1 MSEIKLN
8 LARKWRSRN
17 FNEIVGQEL
26 SVRMLKNGLFLHQY
40 FPVYLFSGQR
50 GCGKTTTARV
60 FAAALNCQDLP
71 EFQKNP
77 QRISVPCLTCKS
89 CVAMQEGKHP
99 DFIEIDAASHTGVD
113 NVRSIIDS
121 ASLMPLMGSK
131 KIYLIDEAHMLS
143 KAAFNAFL
151 KIMEEPP
158 ASVLFI
164 LATTD
169 PQKIIETVR
178 SRCFQLF
185 FKPVDSDVLKKRLQ
199 QVCVAER
206 IAHDDAGLEAI
217 IKQTE
222 GSVRDA
228 LNVLEQVRFSS
239 KGITHDAVMDVLGF
253 IDDVTLID
261 LLERVLFHSPSSL
274 LQFLQ
279 EKNIQQYSISMIWVR
294 MLSLAR
300 AALWLKHGV
309 TPFEFTQHHSML
321 VRLVR
326 KCSARQ
332 LHHVLQTMYDYQE
345 LFGKTTAKYE
355 LFEMVLLTMC
365 QHNGTDSEGGTS
377 PVPMHAP
384 AETSLAKEE
393 TEEGDDDQE
402 EDDDEEEDEVD
413 DEPDPLSAKW
423 KKFIAHVEALNDPLV
438 SSVFTQ
444 GMVKECTD
452 AKIVVEFSRQ
462 FVFFQ
467 DWLDQTKQ
475 EWEPLLKSVFGNV
488 LLQASFTGP
497 VPDKVVRAVQ
507 PIVVPPKQP
516 VAAPKPAYQQQ
527 QPFTKNNFNRASAAP
542 FKPFASEQKIDISD
556 EATWKKAH
564 ILLRHIPGSITEVT
578 QKN

>member
-60 FAAALNCQDLP
+60 FAAALNCEALP

-89 CVAMQEGKHP
+89 CLAMQEGKHP

-121 ASLMPLMGSK
+121 ASLMPLMGNK

-169 PQKIIETVR
+169 SQKIIETVR

-185 FKPVDSDVLKKRLQ
+185 FKPVDAEVLKKRLQ
-199 QVCVAER
+199 QVCTAER

-239 KGITHDAVMDVLGF
+239 KEITHDAVMDVLGF

-279 EKNIQQYSISMIWVR
+279 EKNIQDYSIAMIWVR
-294 MLSLAR
+294 MLALAR

-309 TPFEFTQHHSML
+309 TPFEFTQHHLLL
-321 VRLVR
+321 VRLVK
-326 KCSARQ
+326 KCSAQQ
-332 LHHVLQTMYDYQE
+332 LHRVLQTMYDYQE

-355 LFEMVLLTMC
+355 LFEMVLLTIC
-365 QHNGTDSEGGTS
+365 QNNGTNSEGGTS
-377 PVPMHAP
+377 PAPMHAP
-384 AETSLAKEE
+384 VEAFVAK
-393 TEEGDDDQE
+393 QKVE
-402 EDDDEEEDEVD
+402 EDQDDEENEDDEEEDELD
-413 DEPDPLSAKW
+413 DEPDPLSTKW
-423 KKFIAHVEALNDPLV
+423 KNFIAQVEALNDPLV
-438 SSVFTQ
+438 TSVFTQ

-452 AKIVVEFSRQ
+452 QQIVVEFSRQ

-467 DWLDQTKQ
+467 DWLDQTKHA
-475 EWEPLLKSVFGNV
+475 WEPILKNVFGNL
-488 LLQASFTGP
+488 LLQALFTGP
-497 VPDKVVRAVQ
+497 VPEAVVRVAQ

-516 VAAPKPAYQQQ
+516 AAKSQYQQQ
-527 QPFTKNNFNRASAAP
+527 QPFSRNTFNRANVP

-564 ILLRHIPGSITEVT
+564 LLLRYIPGSITEIT